1 MKLKLIRDTHTDKS
15 VTGRLY
21 CEDEFI
27 CYTLENAWKDNERRV
42 SCIPEGVYPLTSK
55 EYGRYW
61 EKYKPLSIPILED
74 VPNRSQILIHPGNF
88 PKDTLGCILVG
99 NKRDKDYVG
108 SSRKTWKKYHHIFME
123 CNEIEIKN
131 ETDS

>member
-1 MKLKLIRDTHTDKS
+1 MKLTLIRDTETENS

-21 CEDEFI
+21 ADGEFL
-27 CYTLENAWKDNERRV
+27 CFTLENAWKDNEPRV
-42 SCIPEGVYPLTSK
+42 SCIPEGVYPLSTK

-61 EKYKPLSIPILED
+61 EKYKPLPIPILED

-99 NKRDKDYVG
+99 DTRSKDFVG
-108 SSRKTWKKYHHIFME
+108 NSRNTWKKHHNVITN

-131 ETDS
+131 ETN